1 MYNLSKYL
9 GIETYIY
16 SKDDLYY
23 YYLCDIKNNL
33 KHTITLKKQFYIPS
47 HNEIQ
52 NKVFMIN
59 LKKKNKIDVN
69 ELIKCKNN
77 LKVSK

>member
-16 SKDDLYY
+16 SKEDLYN
-23 YYLCDIKNNL
+23 YYLYDIKNNL
-33 KHTITLKKQFYIPS
+33 KHTVTLKKQFYIPTQL
-47 HNEIQ
+47 ELQ
-52 NKVFMIN
+52 NKVFMLN
-59 LKKKNKIDVN
+59 LKKKHKINVN
-69 ELIKCKNN
+69 DLINSKNN